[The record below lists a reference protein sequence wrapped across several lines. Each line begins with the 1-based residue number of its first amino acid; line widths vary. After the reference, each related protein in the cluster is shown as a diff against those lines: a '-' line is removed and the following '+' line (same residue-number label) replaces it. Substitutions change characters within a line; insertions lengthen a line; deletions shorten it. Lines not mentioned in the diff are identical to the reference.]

1 MRGKTQNSKPP
12 HSLLST
18 PCSLLS
24 TPMITLYA
32 PGTNEPRLVPDMEVK
47 SFLLRGYRRQ
57 HPQRPATIASVNPA
71 TVAPADESK
80 SINVNTAS
88 LKDLAA
94 LPGGSM
100 LVANVLKS
108 KRPFKT
114 LEDLIEAT
122 EEINWAAIESTI
134 TF

>member
-1 MRGKTQNSKPP
+1 
-12 HSLLST
+12 
-18 PCSLLS
+18 
-24 TPMITLYA
+24 MIILYA

-47 SFLLRGYRRQ
+47 TFLQRGYRRQ
-57 HPQRPATIASVNPA
+57 NPQRPVAIASVDSA
-71 TVAPADESK
+71 TVPSADDSK
-80 SINVNTAS
+80 LINVNTAP

-122 EEINWAAIESTI
+122 EEISWTAIESRI